1 MDRHKKSTRQTTQ
14 QRQWITCAHQ
24 QSSQEAMVVV
34 EVWLALGVQLE
45 E

>member
-1 MDRHKKSTRQTTQ
+1 MDGRKKSPRQTTQ
-14 QRQWITCAHQ
+14 QHQWITCAHQ

-34 EVWLALGVQLE
+34 EVWLAVGVQLE